1 MVNNVRS
8 SVWFPENL
16 DDALVQKPTWSTE
29 EYMHKM
35 ILGVIPEVEKTYAVV
50 EGVFGIMN
58 EVGVGMGE
66 STCAARFVGKPP
78 RTCYDCEGP
87 LVDISFLQLVALER
101 CETARCA
108 IQMMGDMGTKYGYYA
123 VEQTQDEAGETLT
136 IIDNKEAWM
145 FHILPDRAGY
155 GAIWAAQ
162 RVPDDHV
169 SVCAND
175 FVIRGVDTT
184 SSDFMYSDNM
194 FTEAQ
199 NAGLW
204 HPKDGD
210 LDFSEVFG
218 AVDKAW
224 SYMGNRRKWRVM
236 DVVAPSLNL
245 PSETDYL
252 GDGLPFSVKVDK
264 LLTAKDIMALN
275 RDFYQGTK
283 YDLSKGVAG
292 GPYGDPRRYDGSI
305 DRPYNHNNLTVAGAI
320 SGGFERAISVMR
332 TAYSTVLVSR
342 ANSEANSLTRAVVWV
357 AQYAPH
363 MSVFS
368 PIYVAAGPE
377 AVPTPISTGKR
388 DIHAYMYSS
397 CTHILFAYKIINNNN
412 REFVEI

>member
-8 SVWFPENL
+8 SVWAPENL
-16 DDALVQKPTWSTE
+16 DDVLVQKPTWSTE
-29 EYMHKM
+29 EYMHKLT
-35 ILGVIPEVEKTYAVV
+35 LGLLPEAETTYAVV

-58 EVGVGMGE
+58 EVGLGMGE

-87 LVDISFLQLVALER
+87 LVDIAFLSLMALER

-108 IQMMGDMGTKYGYYA
+108 IQLMGDIANEYGYYA
-123 VEQTQDEAGETLT
+123 VDQSQDEAGETLT
-136 IIDNKEAWM
+136 IIDTREAWM
-145 FHILPDRAGY
+145 FHILPTRDGN

-169 SVCAND
+169 SVCANG

-194 FTEAQ
+194 HTEAQ

-204 HPKDGD
+204 HSKHGD
-210 LDFSEVFG
+210 LDFAKVFG
-218 AVDKAW
+218 AVGKDY
-224 SYMGNRRKWRVM
+224 SFMLTRRVWRVM
-236 DVVAPSLNL
+236 DVVAPSLHL
-245 PSETDYL
+245 PYDVDYL

-283 YDLSKGVAG
+283 FDLSKGVAG
-292 GPYGDPRRYDGSI
+292 GPYGDPRRFDGSI
-305 DRPYNHNNLTVAGAI
+305 DRPWNHNNLTFEAEVK
-320 SGGFERAISVMR
+320 GGFERGISIMR
-332 TAYSTVLVSR
+332 TAYSTVVVSR

-388 DIHAYMYSS
+388 ERYVHTCIVLALISFLH
-397 CTHILFAYKIINNNN
+397 TKI
-412 REFVEI
+412 